1 MSVTAGRSAR
11 KIREGVW
18 SSVWGSSDGMDMVGE
33 RIGRRGGDSSMDV
46 IGRMIAFSCECKHM
60 LNRGLMCREKKIL
73 DTLSCGILTEADSM
87 RELSLQLLLSSLPGL
102 ILKPGVRSR
111 PVPCVTLGSHPSLS
125 AVAVLTACSRNL
137 S

>member
-73 DTLSCGILTEADSM
+73 TLSCGILTEADSM

-102 ILKPGVRSR
+102 IEARCKIP
-111 PVPCVTLGSHPSLS
+111 PCAMCNFRFASISFSCCRFP
-125 AVAVLTACSRNL
+125 ACSRNL

>member
-18 SSVWGSSDGMDMVGE
+18 SSVWDQVMVCDMVGE

-73 DTLSCGILTEADSM
+73 TLSCGILTEADSM
-87 RELSLQLLLSSLPGL
+87 RQL
-102 ILKPGVRSR
+102 I
-111 PVPCVTLGSHPSLS
+111 VT
-125 AVAVLTACSRNL
+125 AVAVFVAGVDRSFRCKIPPCAMCNFRFASISFSCCRFPACSRNL